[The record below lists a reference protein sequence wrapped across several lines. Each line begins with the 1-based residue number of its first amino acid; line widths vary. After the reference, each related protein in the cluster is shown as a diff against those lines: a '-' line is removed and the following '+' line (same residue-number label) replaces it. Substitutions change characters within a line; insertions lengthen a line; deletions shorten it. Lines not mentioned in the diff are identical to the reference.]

1 MRLVPEVGLR
11 CERDGTEPVRVRGA
25 EVTRPGDPKRFRS
38 PRTPSPIRY
47 SAPPPGEQRKMKRL
61 LGERK
66 DAAIVRARAMPWW
79 PRVRI
84 TQPSSTQAYWIWV
97 LFPLDN
103 QAAK

>member
-1 MRLVPEVGLR
+1 MNKKESLTRELGSRPVG
-11 CERDGTEPVRVRGA
+11 DNKDRGGGKN
-25 EVTRPGDPKRFRS
+25 PSRFRS

-66 DAAIVRARAMPWW
+66 DAAIDRARAMPWW

-84 TQPSSTQAYWIWV
+84 TKPSSTEAYWIWV